1 MPYDLYLTIGAV
13 ILVFAIPSVV
23 SAFSDRHAPRA
34 ASILVLIGG
43 GLVAWAVTQKPGGY
57 VLTEIPEVF
66 VGVVAHYFR

>member
-66 VGVVAHYFR
+66 VSVVAQYIR